1 MRATTRRTSILLLVG
16 FLFAGIG
23 FSATAA
29 TRDSN
34 AIGVT
39 ARVMPYLE
47 SESIESV
54 ETLLITEEDVARG
67 FVEVRAASTVKVRTN
82 ARHALVFRIGDA
94 RFSEVRIG
102 GLEREVVVSRA
113 GGFAPQPLKLGSTTY
128 ELDYRIALNDLVA
141 PGTYEVPVSYQV
153 RSLE

>member
-1 MRATTRRTSILLLVG
+1 M
-16 FLFAGIG
+16 AG
-23 FSATAA
+23 S
-29 TRDSN
+29 RDSN
-34 AIGVT
+34 SIGVT
-39 ARVMPYLE
+39 ARVMPYFE
-47 SESIESV
+47 SESIDSV

-67 FVEVRAASTVKVRTN
+67 FIEVRTASTVKVRTN

-113 GGFAPQPLKLGSTTY
+113 GGFAPQPLRLGSTTY

-141 PGTYEVPVSYQV
+141 PGTYEIPVSVQA
-153 RSLE
+153 RSLGQ

>member
-1 MRATTRRTSILLLVG
+1 MRATTRRTDILLLLGV
-16 FLFAGIG
+16 LFASIG
-23 FSATAA
+23 FPAMAA
-29 TRDSN
+29 TRDTN

-39 ARVMPYLE
+39 ARVMPYFE

-54 ETLLITEEDVARG
+54 KTLLITEEDVTRG
-67 FVEVRAASTVKVRTN
+67 FVEVPAASTVTVRTN

-113 GGFAPQPLKLGSTTY
+113 GGFAPQPLRLGSTTY

-141 PGTYEVPVSYQV
+141 PGTYEIPVSVQV

>member
-1 MRATTRRTSILLLVG
+1 MNATTSRPIILLLLAGLFVTSG
-16 FLFAGIG
+16 FPAM
-23 FSATAA
+23 AA
-29 TRDSN
+29 SRDSN
-34 AIGVT
+34 TIGVT

-47 SESIESV
+47 SDVIESV
-54 ETLLITEEDVARG
+54 ETLLITDEDVARG
-67 FVEVRAASTVKVRTN
+67 YVEVRSASTVKVRTN

-141 PGTYEVPVSYQV
+141 PGTYEIPVAYQV
-153 RSLE
+153 RSLD

>member
-1 MRATTRRTSILLLVG
+1 MRATTRRTDILLLLGV
-16 FLFAGIG
+16 LFASIG
-23 FSATAA
+23 FPAA
-29 TRDSN
+29 ASSRDSN

-39 ARVMPYLE
+39 ARVAPYLV
-47 SESIESV
+47 SELVESV

-67 FVEVRAASTVKVRTN
+67 FVEIPAASTVKVRTN

-113 GGFAPQPLKLGSTTY
+113 GGFAPQPLRLGSTTY
-128 ELDYRIALNDLVA
+128 ELGYRIALNDLVA